1 MTKSSVFRSGRSG
14 GIKPLNAPRVV
25 YVRTDSA
32 GNPVAVQVPPA
43 ITSPRGRRTARDPHP
58 NPRLAPGVRG
68 ALGRRAS
75 THPLAPS
82 RRRGNQAP
90 GVRDASRLRRDSA
103 GLAYAP
109 KDACPPGAKREL
121 EGGSVRRVDRST
133 SPSTTRKARELRHNA
148 TPAENLLW
156 KHLRK
161 TQVEKYKFTRQHP
174 IGPYFVDFCCRP
186 ARLVIELDGGQ
197 HATQQ
202 EADADRQQYLEAQG
216 YRVIR
221 FWNNEVFENLEGVLF
236 RIVEALA
243 ATNSLAS
250 DAHNPHPNPLPSR
263 ERGFTPPSAPDGTW
277 VKVTGIED
285 LWKVNDEWWRGPEE
299 EIARLYYVIRL
310 ENSQQIT
317 VYLDLIAN
325 SWYRQAG

>member
-1 MTKSSVFRSGRSG
+1 MTKSSTFRSGGSG
-14 GIKPLNAPRVV
+14 GIKPLNAPRVM
-25 YVRTDSA
+25 YVRTDFA

-43 ITSPRGRRTARDPHP
+43 ITSPRARRGG
-58 NPRLAPGVRG
+58 N
-68 ALGRRAS
+68 
-75 THPLAPS
+75 
-82 RRRGNQAP
+82 RRGNGGSSPPSLP
-90 GVRDASRLRRDSA
+90 G
-103 GLAYAP
+103 
-109 KDACPPGAKREL
+109 REL
-121 EGGSVRRVDRST
+121 EGGLVRRVRRST
-133 SPSTTRKARELRHNA
+133 SPATTRKARELRHNT

-161 TQVEKYKFTRQHP
+161 TQVQKYKFTRQHP
-174 IGPYFVDFCCRP
+174 IGPYFVDFCCRW
-186 ARLVIELDGGQ
+186 ARLVVELDGGH

-202 EADADRQQYLEAQG
+202 EFDTDRQQYLEAQG

-236 RIVEALA
+236 RIVEALEATDVPLA
-243 ATNSLAS
+243 ATGI
-250 DAHNPHPNPLPSR
+250 HPHPNPLFAPGGHSSLGARASSAGHTRAR
-263 ERGFTPPSAPDGTW
+263 ERGVAPPLLSDGTW
-277 VKVTGIED
+277 VRVTGIED

-325 SWYRQAG
+325 NWYRQTD